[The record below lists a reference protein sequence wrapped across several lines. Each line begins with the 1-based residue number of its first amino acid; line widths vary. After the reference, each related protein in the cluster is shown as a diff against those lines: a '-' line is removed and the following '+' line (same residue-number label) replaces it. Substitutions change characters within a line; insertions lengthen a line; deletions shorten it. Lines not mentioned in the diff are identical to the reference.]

1 VSETAKTAL
10 GRFFLVR
17 ARRVRADAW
26 NRHISQAVLIAAML
40 LATGNAASAEH
51 EPAALLHALWTERE
65 LAGTPAD
72 HVVTRPY
79 ARPADP
85 SPPVRPWPSARRQPL
100 PEGLRGVIRRVR
112 VDGGDKVLA
121 LTFDLC
127 ERASNRTGYRTEIV
141 NHLRAHGIRATFF
154 AGGKWMR
161 SHPEQTMQLM
171 ADPLFELGNHS
182 WTHANFALLDER
194 ETLEQSLW
202 TQSQY
207 EVLREELARRAALA
221 GLEQE
226 MRRVPLSMAV
236 FRLPYGRSSEA
247 ALERLAGMGLPV
259 VQWDVLGEGGAGS
272 AREMALRAAREV
284 RPGSIVLMHA
294 NAVPKL
300 TQDIV
305 PVFVAELAR
314 QGWRFVT
321 VSELLAMGTAESVAD
336 GYFEKPGDNVQFD
349 AGYPGKG
356 TLHPVP
362 NTP

>member
-1 VSETAKTAL
+1 MTRVVATAF

-17 ARRVRADAW
+17 AWRCTPLFRQMSRAVMVM
-26 NRHISQAVLIAAML
+26 AVL
-40 LATGNAASAEH
+40 LALSNAVSAEGK
-51 EPAALLHALWTERE
+51 PAALLHALWTQSE
-65 LAGTPAD
+65 LAGTPAE
-72 HVVTRPY
+72 HMVTRPY
-79 ARPADP
+79 ARPADL
-85 SPPVRPWPSARRQPL
+85 SPPVRPWPSVRQL
-100 PEGLRGVIRRVR
+100 PVPGGLRGVIRRVR
-112 VDGGDKVLA
+112 VAGGEKVLA

-141 NHLRAHGIRATFF
+141 NHLRAHGVKATFF

-182 WTHANFALLDER
+182 WTHANFALLDEQ
-194 ETLEQSLW
+194 ETLEQTLW

-207 EVLREELARRAALA
+207 ELLREELARRAVRS

-226 MRRVPLSMAV
+226 MRQVPLFMAV

-272 AREMALRAAREV
+272 ARDMALRAAREV

-305 PVFVAELAR
+305 PVFVEELAR

-321 VSELLAMGTAESVAD
+321 VSELLAMGEAESVLD
-336 GYFEKPGDNVQFD
+336 GYFEKPGDNVRFD
-349 AGYPGKG
+349 SGYPGKG